1 MKRMKRYNLSEIMK
15 RAHRTYKSNFRMG
28 RRFGEILKESW
39 EIAKSEVK
47 FREEREAKFKAMREA
62 MKDRKPARNGYN
74 DLDIPQ
80 SAFYNPYSTGRM
92 GAHYVGD

>member
-1 MKRMKRYNLSEIMK
+1 
-15 RAHRTYKSNFRMG
+15 MG
-28 RRFGEILKESW
+28 RSFGEILKQSW

-47 FREEREAKFKAMREA
+47 LREEREAKFKAMREA
-62 MKDRKPARNGYN
+62 AKSAKPERSNYN
-74 DLDIPQ
+74 DLSIPQ